1 MRNIKLGICASQRH
15 YAEHPKPVCILTFTI
30 WYFLSRI
37 LKWVENR
44 ERLVPLLSS
53 ATASFSKAD
62 LLKNLEDPGVPVGPI
77 NTIEEA
83 FNEPHLNI
91 AKCGWILMLY
101 LESERQSFFQKT
113 ASIQLSLLPNLGK
126 ARSVSSKP

>member
-37 LKWVENR
+37 LKRVENP
-44 ERLVPLLSS
+44 ERIVPLLSS
-53 ATASFSKAD
+53 ATASFSKVD
-62 LLKNLEDPGVPVGPI
+62 LLKNLEDPGVPAGPI

-83 FNEPHLNI
+83 FNEPQFDYRKMRVDLDVVPGIRTPIIFSKNRLNPT
-91 AKCGWILMLY
+91 KPSPKLG
-101 LESERQSFFQKT
+101 ES
-113 ASIQLSLLPNLGK
+113 
-126 ARSVSSKP
+126 

>member
-62 LLKNLEDPGVPVGPI
+62 LLKNLEDPGVPAGPI

-83 FNEPHLNI
+83 FNEPQFEYRKMRVDLDVVPGIRTPIIFSKNRLNPT
-91 AKCGWILMLY
+91 KP
-101 LESERQSFFQKT
+101 SPK
-113 ASIQLSLLPNLGK
+113 LGK
-126 ARSVSSKP
+126 S

>member
-62 LLKNLEDPGVPVGPI
+62 LLKNLEDPGVPAGPI

-83 FNEPHLNI
+83 FNEPQFEYRKMRVDLDVVPGIRTPIIFSKNRLNPT
-91 AKCGWILMLY
+91 KPSPKLG
-101 LESERQSFFQKT
+101 ES
-113 ASIQLSLLPNLGK
+113 
-126 ARSVSSKP
+126 

>member
-37 LKWVENR
+37 LTQVENR
-44 ERLVPLLSS
+44 VRLVPLLSN

-62 LLKNLEDPGVPVGPI
+62 LLKNLEGPGVPAGPI

-83 FNEPHLNI
+83 FNEPQFEHRKMRVDLDGIPGTRTPIIFSRSRLNPT
-91 AKCGWILMLY
+91 KPSPKLG
-101 LESERQSFFQKT
+101 ES
-113 ASIQLSLLPNLGK
+113 
-126 ARSVSSKP
+126 

>member
-37 LKWVENR
+37 LKRVENP
-44 ERLVPLLSS
+44 ERIVPLLSS
-53 ATASFSKAD
+53 ATASFPKAD
-62 LLKNLEDPGVPVGPI
+62 LLKNLEGPGGPAGPI

-83 FNEPHLNI
+83 FNEPQFEHPAMRVDLDGVHVIRTPIIFSRSRLNLN
-91 AKCGWILMLY
+91 KPFPKLG
-101 LESERQSFFQKT
+101 ES
-113 ASIQLSLLPNLGK
+113 
-126 ARSVSSKP
+126 

>member
-37 LKWVENR
+37 LKRVENR

-62 LLKNLEDPGVPVGPI
+62 LLKNLEDPGVPAGPI

-83 FNEPHLNI
+83 FNEPQFEYRKMRVDLDVVPGIRTPIIFSKNRLNPT
-91 AKCGWILMLY
+91 KPSPKLG
-101 LESERQSFFQKT
+101 ES
-113 ASIQLSLLPNLGK
+113 
-126 ARSVSSKP
+126 

>member
-37 LKWVENR
+37 LKRVENP
-44 ERLVPLLSS
+44 ERIVPLLSS

-62 LLKNLEDPGVPVGPI
+62 LLKNLEDPGVPAGPI

-83 FNEPHLNI
+83 FNEPRFEYRKMRVDLDVVPGIRTPIIFSKNRLNPT
-91 AKCGWILMLY
+91 KPSPKLG
-101 LESERQSFFQKT
+101 ES
-113 ASIQLSLLPNLGK
+113 
-126 ARSVSSKP
+126 

>member
-37 LKWVENR
+37 LKRVENP
-44 ERLVPLLSS
+44 ERIVPLLSS

-62 LLKNLEDPGVPVGPI
+62 LLKNLEDPDVPAGPI

-83 FNEPHLNI
+83 FNEPQFEYRKMRVDLDVVPGIRTPIIFSKNRLNPT
-91 AKCGWILMLY
+91 KP
-101 LESERQSFFQKT
+101 SPK
-113 ASIQLSLLPNLGK
+113 LGK
-126 ARSVSSKP
+126 S

>member
-62 LLKNLEDPGVPVGPI
+62 LLKNLEGSGVPAGPI

-83 FNEPHLNI
+83 FNEPQFEHRKMRVDLDGVPRVRTPI
-91 AKCGWILMLY
+91 I
-101 LESERQSFFQKT
+101 FQEA

>member
-53 ATASFSKAD
+53 ATASFSKVD
-62 LLKNLEDPGVPVGPI
+62 LLKNLEDPGVPAGPI

-83 FNEPHLNI
+83 FNEPQFDYRKMRVDLDVVPGIRTPIIFSKNRLNPT
-91 AKCGWILMLY
+91 KPSPKLG
-101 LESERQSFFQKT
+101 ES
-113 ASIQLSLLPNLGK
+113 
-126 ARSVSSKP
+126 

>member
-37 LKWVENR
+37 LKRVENR

-62 LLKNLEDPGVPVGPI
+62 LLKNLEDPGVPAGPI

-83 FNEPHLNI
+83 FNEPQFEYRKMRVDLDVVPGVRTPIIFSKNRLNPT
-91 AKCGWILMLY
+91 KPSPKLG
-101 LESERQSFFQKT
+101 ES
-113 ASIQLSLLPNLGK
+113 
-126 ARSVSSKP
+126 

>member
-62 LLKNLEDPGVPVGPI
+62 LLKNLEGPGVPADPI

-83 FNEPHLNI
+83 FNEPQFEHRKMRVDLDGVPGTRTPI
-91 AKCGWILMLY
+91 IFREA
-101 LESERQSFFQKT
+101 
-113 ASIQLSLLPNLGK
+113 ASI
-126 ARSVSSKP
+126 

>member
-1 MRNIKLGICASQRH
+1 MRNIQLGICASQRH

-62 LLKNLEDPGVPVGPI
+62 LLKNLEDPGVPAGPI

-83 FNEPHLNI
+83 FNEPQFEYRKMRVNLDVVPGIRTPIIFSKNRLNPT
-91 AKCGWILMLY
+91 KPSPKLG
-101 LESERQSFFQKT
+101 ES
-113 ASIQLSLLPNLGK
+113 
-126 ARSVSSKP
+126 

>member
-62 LLKNLEDPGVPVGPI
+62 LLKNLEDPGVPAGPI

-83 FNEPHLNI
+83 FNEPQFEYRKMRVDLDVVPGIRTPIIFSKNRLSPT
-91 AKCGWILMLY
+91 KPSPKLG
-101 LESERQSFFQKT
+101 ES
-113 ASIQLSLLPNLGK
+113 
-126 ARSVSSKP
+126 

>member
-53 ATASFSKAD
+53 ATASFSKAN
-62 LLKNLEDPGVPVGPI
+62 LLKNLEDPGVPAGPI

-83 FNEPHLNI
+83 FNEPQFEYRKMRVDLDVVPGIRTPIIFSKNRLNPT
-91 AKCGWILMLY
+91 KPSPKLG
-101 LESERQSFFQKT
+101 ES
-113 ASIQLSLLPNLGK
+113 
-126 ARSVSSKP
+126 

>member
-53 ATASFSKAD
+53 ATASFSKVD
-62 LLKNLEDPGVPVGPI
+62 LLKNLEDPGVPAGPI

-83 FNEPHLNI
+83 FNEPQFEYRKMRVDLDVVPGIRTPIIFSKNRLNPT
-91 AKCGWILMLY
+91 KPSPKLG
-101 LESERQSFFQKT
+101 ES
-113 ASIQLSLLPNLGK
+113 
-126 ARSVSSKP
+126 

>member
-53 ATASFSKAD
+53 ATASFSKAN
-62 LLKNLEDPGVPVGPI
+62 LLKNLEDPGVPAGPI

-83 FNEPHLNI
+83 FNEPQFEYRKMRVDLDVVPGIRTPIIFSKNRLNPT
-91 AKCGWILMLY
+91 KP
-101 LESERQSFFQKT
+101 SPK
-113 ASIQLSLLPNLGK
+113 LGK
-126 ARSVSSKP
+126 S

>member
-37 LKWVENR
+37 LKRVENP
-44 ERLVPLLSS
+44 ERIVPLLSS

-62 LLKNLEDPGVPVGPI
+62 LLKNLEDPGVPAGPI

-83 FNEPHLNI
+83 FNEPQFEYRKMRVDLDVVPGIRTPIIFSKNRLNPT
-91 AKCGWILMLY
+91 KPSPKLG
-101 LESERQSFFQKT
+101 ES
-113 ASIQLSLLPNLGK
+113 
-126 ARSVSSKP
+126 

>member
-62 LLKNLEDPGVPVGPI
+62 LLKNLEGPGVPADPI

-83 FNEPHLNI
+83 FNEPQFEHRKMRVDLDGIPGTRTPIIFSRSRLNPT
-91 AKCGWILMLY
+91 KPSPKLG
-101 LESERQSFFQKT
+101 ES
-113 ASIQLSLLPNLGK
+113 
-126 ARSVSSKP
+126 

>member
-37 LKWVENR
+37 LKRVENP
-44 ERLVPLLSS
+44 ERIVPLLSS

-62 LLKNLEDPGVPVGPI
+62 LLKNLEDPGVPAGPI

-83 FNEPHLNI
+83 FNEPQFEYRKMRVDLDVVPGIRTPIIFSKNRLNPT
-91 AKCGWILMLY
+91 KP
-101 LESERQSFFQKT
+101 SPK
-113 ASIQLSLLPNLGK
+113 LGK
-126 ARSVSSKP
+126 S